1 VLTSQSCKGVAAFLV
16 TLPALYSVTQT
27 GMLALAGS
35 NTGEQNDRHGVAK
48 DMLASVLTKI
58 CKLAGREGKQPSVA
72 SGQAVAGHRSRR
84 WVIDYICK
92 AGNLKA
98 HLVVAEAGK
107 GVCINMCLMHLAA
120 LSNRVTCSQTKAGA
134 GRAATDRA
142 KMKYT
147 RISLT

>member
-1 VLTSQSCKGVAAFLV
+1 VLSSPNLVAYAAAHCVMQHRQACSL
-16 TLPALYSVTQT
+16 LQQHWRAD
-27 GMLALAGS
+27 
-35 NTGEQNDRHGVAK
+35 DRHGVAK
-48 DMLASVLTKI
+48 DILASVLTKI
-58 CKLAGREGKQPSVA
+58 CKLAGTEGSQPFVA